1 MKQVSS
7 LKLVLVVAMLA
18 MFGFSLES
26 GRAQQTGV
34 PARFESALNLLQVGT
49 LLSVPSDS
57 PGDDV
62 QRVQFPLPQM
72 SGQESGVWINKTNA
86 ALLSAIRTILQTRA
100 LQDRYTQK
108 ERQVVDG
115 VPAEQAGVMTI
126 LVRSVFIQNVLG
138 R

>member
-1 MKQVSS
+1 MRHVSS
-7 LKLVLVVAMLA
+7 LKLVLFAATLV

-26 GRAQQTGV
+26 GRAQQTGA
-34 PARFESALNLLQVGT
+34 PARFESALNSLQIGT

-72 SGQESGVWINKTNA
+72 SAQESGVWINKTNA
-86 ALLSAIRTILQTRA
+86 ALLSAIRNILQTRA
-100 LQDRYTQK
+100 LQDRYAQK